1 MEPNE
6 PYDRKEIYPDVCNVV
21 STSANVRGE
30 KQRFERE
37 TRKKKKS
44 KKGVPMARYLF
55 CCQAALTKLE
65 FVSSKGKKNLALGG
79 GRLLF

>member
-1 MEPNE
+1 MEPSE
-6 PYDRKEIYPDVCNVV
+6 PYDRKEIYPDVYNVV

-37 TRKKKKS
+37 TRKKKS

-55 CCQAALTKLE
+55 FCQAALAKLE

>member
-37 TRKKKKS
+37 TRKKKRV
-44 KKGVPMARYLF
+44 KKESQWLGT
-55 CCQAALTKLE
+55 C
-65 FVSSKGKKNLALGG
+65 FVAKRHLQN
-79 GRLLF
+79 